1 MLERLNISSPAARGG
16 VRGPPSVDHASAT
29 TESDAAMRVTMDP
42 ASIAIPEG
50 DPVDYSLGVQ
60 QCGGHEELFMS
71 LLEKFTVSCEAIMS
85 RILAAYGQ
93 GDIAVTRR
101 ESHSLKG
108 SSAYVAAMRVSKA
121 AFRVQVACEQL
132 QQGQA
137 EIGTDR
143 QPAALADAAAMISLK
158 KSLDDSVALLK
169 KEHRHLRGYLRR
181 NFEFRG
187 LSRSG
192 SGVQAAAL
200 RSSSSSVQDRN
211 GPCGIM

>member
-1 MLERLNISSPAARGG
+1 
-16 VRGPPSVDHASAT
+16 
-29 TESDAAMRVTMDP
+29 MRVTMDP
-42 ASIAIPEG
+42 TSIVIPEG

-60 QCGGHEELFMS
+60 QCGGHEELFLS

-85 RILAAYGQ
+85 RILAAYEQ
-93 GDIAVTRR
+93 GDIPVTRR

-132 QQGQA
+132 QQCQS
-137 EIGTDR
+137 EIGVDQ
-143 QPAALADAAAMISLK
+143 QPTALADAAAMLALK
-158 KSLDDSVALLK
+158 KSLDDSVTLLK

-181 NFEFRG
+181 NFEFRA
-187 LSRSG
+187 LTRSG
-192 SGVQAAAL
+192 SGASAAAL
-200 RSSSSSVQDRN
+200 RSSSSVQDRAN